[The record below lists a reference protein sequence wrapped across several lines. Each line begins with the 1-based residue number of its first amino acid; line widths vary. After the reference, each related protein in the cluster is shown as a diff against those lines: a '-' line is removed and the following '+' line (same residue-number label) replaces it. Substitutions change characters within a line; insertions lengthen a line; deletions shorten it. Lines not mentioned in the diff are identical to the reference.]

1 MYYYLDIIFRYS
13 DFHALHEKI
22 CSKYDRLVDLP
33 FPSKKTFGN
42 MERHVL
48 ENRRKMLD
56 QYLKS
61 LLEPSALESNLGLI
75 ILMNRFLDQVQV
87 TS

>member
-1 MYYYLDIIFRYS
+1 
-13 DFHALHEKI
+13 
-22 CSKYDRLVDLP
+22 
-33 FPSKKTFGN
+33 

-56 QYLKS
+56 QYLKA
-61 LLEPSALESNLGLI
+61 LLEPTNLESNLGLI

-87 TS
+87 TL